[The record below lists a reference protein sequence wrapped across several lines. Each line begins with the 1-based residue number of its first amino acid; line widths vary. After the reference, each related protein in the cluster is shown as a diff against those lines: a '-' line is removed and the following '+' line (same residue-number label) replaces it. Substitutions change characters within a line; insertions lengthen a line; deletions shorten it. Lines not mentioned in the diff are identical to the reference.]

1 MAGRFRERQYQL
13 AAEKRNEAYLRQS
26 YYKETARYF
35 ERESGIAKHYDSW
48 NLKLA
53 ADPRGKLEREA
64 KRKKKLDQLPGRRN
78 KLRILLNEEDEI
90 YQRELA
96 ELIRKKKS
104 QENDINSLEFLKK
117 KLKEK
122 RMEQD
127 LYFPNTC
134 RRLRSYF
141 LDPRPISSSIIS
153 SNINNSNNNI
163 INNNNNRSNNKSN
176 NNSNGFAECFHL
188 KDSTNLLKTNQEI
201 NRTNSTYKKN
211 NMSNWNDQ
219 KDRYDNNIDLLAR
232 NRKYSAR
239 YARRSLENTNVRPGD
254 DIFDNLSRRLQESM
268 MTTTMST
275 VSSKMADDDKENL
288 NVDVVDDSTTTT
300 PVQTTTIDLI
310 DQEDPTIIP
319 QDVCDKDYS
328 LNRTEQEITTND
340 IANDKQII
348 IDHCDYERERG
359 YPWMRMDPNVKNLS
373 EKMYLYL
380 TYKELKEK
388 IDDLLKKEEHA
399 CNRQR
404 WDDAIRLR
412 DMKNELELIREKKI
426 FNMKSLTMDED
437 VRDRALKNID
447 DREREL
453 ALRVDACTDTTMYSD
468 GAKVLWEKWI
478 KEDDR
483 FVIKDATT
491 QREILIKELEE
502 EFQNLAVEDRERIAK
517 TYQSVFN
524 NLHLENRH
532 HLNTNLVA
540 EAKSKSNATGGT

>member
-1 MAGRFRERQYQL
+1 RAGRFRERQYQL
-13 AAEKRNEAYLRQS
+13 AAEKRNEAYLRHT

-53 ADPRGKLEREA
+53 DPKGKLEREA
-64 KRKKKLDQLPGRRN
+64 KKKKKLDQLPARRN
-78 KLRILLNEEDEI
+78 KLRILLKDEEEL
-90 YQRELA
+90 YQNELA
-96 ELIRKKKS
+96 ELIKKKKS
-104 QENDINSLEFLKK
+104 KENDITSLEVLKK

-127 LYFPNTC
+127 LYLPN
-134 RRLRSYF
+134 
-141 LDPRPISSSIIS
+141 
-153 SNINNSNNNI
+153 
-163 INNNNNRSNNKSN
+163 
-176 NNSNGFAECFHL
+176 
-188 KDSTNLLKTNQEI
+188 STNLPKTNQETH
-201 NRTNSTYKKN
+201 RTNSTYN
-211 NMSNWNDQ
+211 SDMSNWNDQ
-219 KDRYDNNIDLLAR
+219 KDRSDKNIDFLAR

-239 YARRSLENTNVRPGD
+239 YARRSLENTNVRPGN
-254 DIFDNLSRRLQESM
+254 DIFDNLSRRLQAPM
-268 MTTTMST
+268 MTTTTTTTT
-275 VSSKMADDDKENL
+275 VSKQVMDDDKENL
-288 NVDVVDDSTTTT
+288 NVDDSSTSNQESTNESVDQVDSS
-300 PVQTTTIDLI
+300 
-310 DQEDPTIIP
+310 IIP
-319 QDVCDKDYS
+319 QDVSDKDYT
-328 LNRTEQEITTND
+328 LNRTEQEISINN
-340 IANDKQII
+340 IANDKQIKT
-348 IDHCDYERERG
+348 DHCDYERERG

-437 VRDRALKNID
+437 IRDKALKNIEK
-447 DREREL
+447 REREL
-453 ALRVDACTDTTMYSD
+453 ALRENACTDTSMYSD
-468 GAKVLWEKWI
+468 GAKVLWEEWV

-483 FVIKDATT
+483 FVIKDAST
-491 QREILIKELEE
+491 QREILMKVLEE

-524 NLHLENRH
+524 NLHLENRRH
-532 HLNTNLVA
+532 FNANLVM
-540 EAKSKSNATGGT
+540 EAKSESNRAGEAY

>member
-1 MAGRFRERQYQL
+1 MKEFTNPTSYSRRVRRFLGVWERSRPGPHTGALTNCTSLTAAGRFRERQYQL

-53 ADPRGKLEREA
+53 ADPR
-64 KRKKKLDQLPGRRN
+64 
-78 KLRILLNEEDEI
+78 
-90 YQRELA
+90 
-96 ELIRKKKS
+96 
-104 QENDINSLEFLKK
+104 
-117 KLKEK
+117 
-122 RMEQD
+122 
-127 LYFPNTC
+127 
-134 RRLRSYF
+134 
-141 LDPRPISSSIIS
+141 
-153 SNINNSNNNI
+153 
-163 INNNNNRSNNKSN
+163 
-176 NNSNGFAECFHL
+176 
-188 KDSTNLLKTNQEI
+188 DSTNLFKTNQEI

-300 PVQTTTIDLI
+300 PIQTNMIELT
-310 DQEDPTIIP
+310 DQEDPTIIS
-319 QDVCDKDYS
+319 QDVSDKDYT
-328 LNRTEQEITTND
+328 LNRTEQEITTNN

-348 IDHCDYERERG
+348 VDHCDYERERG

-399 CNRQR
+399 RNRQR

-447 DREREL
+447 EREREL
-453 ALRVDACTDTTMYSD
+453 ALRVDACTDTSMYSD

-491 QREILIKELEE
+491 QREILMKELEE

-540 EAKSKSNATGGT
+540 EAKSKSNATGGTD

>member
-13 AAEKRNEAYLRQS
+13 AAEKRNEAYLRHT

-53 ADPRGKLEREA
+53 DPKGKLEREA
-64 KRKKKLDQLPGRRN
+64 KKKKKLDQLPARRN
-78 KLRILLNEEDEI
+78 KLRILLKDEEEL
-90 YQRELA
+90 YQNELA
-96 ELIRKKKS
+96 ELIKKKKS
-104 QENDINSLEFLKK
+104 KENDITSLEVLKK

-127 LYFPNTC
+127 LYLPSTC

-153 SNINNSNNNI
+153 SNINIINNSNNN
-163 INNNNNRSNNKSN
+163 NKKKSN
-176 NNSNGFAECFHL
+176 NNSSDFAECFHL
-188 KDSTNLLKTNQEI
+188 KDSTNLPKTNQETY
-201 NRTNSTYKKN
+201 RTNSTYN
-211 NMSNWNDQ
+211 SDMSNWNDQ
-219 KDRYDNNIDLLAR
+219 KDRSDRNIDFLAR

-239 YARRSLENTNVRPGD
+239 YARRSLENTNVRPGN
-254 DIFDNLSRRLQESM
+254 DIFDNLSRRLQAPM
-268 MTTTMST
+268 MTTTTTTTT
-275 VSSKMADDDKENL
+275 VSKQVMDDDKENL
-288 NVDVVDDSTTTT
+288 NVDDSSTSNQESTNESVDQVDSS
-300 PVQTTTIDLI
+300 
-310 DQEDPTIIP
+310 IIP
-319 QDVCDKDYS
+319 QDVSDKDYT
-328 LNRTEQEITTND
+328 LNRTEQEISINN
-340 IANDKQII
+340 IANDKQIKT
-348 IDHCDYERERG
+348 DHCDYERERG

-437 VRDRALKNID
+437 IRDKALKNIEK
-447 DREREL
+447 REREL
-453 ALRVDACTDTTMYSD
+453 ALRENACTDTSMYSD
-468 GAKVLWEKWI
+468 GAKVLWEEWV

-483 FVIKDATT
+483 FVIKDAST
-491 QREILIKELEE
+491 QREILMKVLEE

-524 NLHLENRH
+524 NLHLENRRH
-532 HLNTNLVA
+532 FNANLVM
-540 EAKSKSNATGGT
+540 EAKSDSNRAGEAY